1 MISTSIKLDGEAE
14 FKKQL
19 SGVNGQLKNLN
30 SDMRLVTEEFKG
42 QANSLDALT
51 AKDRILTQQ
60 VEQQAEKVKALETAL
75 SDAAEAYGEND
86 KRVDGYHRSLNE
98 ARAQLIKMERELED
112 NSKYLDEARRSADRA
127 ATSIDG
133 FGREASQVEDQT
145 AGFNKSLAGIIG
157 DLGKLKG
164 AIAGGAAVA
173 AIKEL
178 GGAIL
183 DLEESTREYRQIM
196 SGLIESGE
204 QVGISAEQTADRY
217 MMLQGVMNDT
227 QAAAEAT
234 AQLQTLTA
242 TEDQLNEA
250 TISVIGAWTKLGR
263 AAPIESIAES
273 IAQTVAASQS
283 TGAFSDILMATG
295 QSEDAF
301 NEKLAASADAAARL
315 DLVLQTL
322 ASAGMYD
329 LGESYLANNE
339 AAITA
344 NQAQERV
351 NAAYAALGEILAPVA
366 NMIRNDFAGA
376 LEWAT
381 GKVENAVTQIIKL
394 REWLNKTTQSI
405 REMRNWTGSDWL
417 SALGSTAGLQSN
429 AASVTYGLTGSELR
443 EQTLRAIDI
452 VSAQQAASR
461 NATSAA
467 DSMAARGAGI
477 TINLTTTLDGE
488 VVARNQTTYTAR
500 QNELAGSSVIS

>member
-1 MISTSIKLDGEAE
+1 
-14 FKKQL
+14 
-19 SGVNGQLKNLN
+19 
-30 SDMRLVTEEFKG
+30 MRLVTEEFKG

-98 ARAQLIKMERELED
+98 ARTQLIRMQRELED
-112 NSKYLDEARRSADRA
+112 NNRYLDEARHSADRA

-133 FGREASQVEDQT
+133 FGREVAQVEGGT
-145 AGFNKSLAGIIG
+145 ANFKNALSGIIG

-164 AIAGGAAVA
+164 AIVGGAAVGA
-173 AIKEL
+173 LKEL

-183 DLEESTREYRQIM
+183 EVEESTREYRQTM
-196 SGLIESGE
+196 SGLVESGE
-204 QVGISAEQTADRY
+204 QAGIAAEQTMERY
-217 MMLQGVMNDT
+217 MTLQGVMNDT

-242 TEDQLNEA
+242 TEEQLDEA
-250 TISVIGAWTKLGR
+250 TISVIGAWTKLGG

-273 IAQTVAASQS
+273 IAQTVAASQA

-301 NEKLAASADAAARL
+301 NEKLAATADASARL

-322 ASAGMYD
+322 AAAGMQD

-339 AAITA
+339 KAIQA
-344 NQAQERV
+344 NQAQERL
-351 NAAYAALGEILAPVA
+351 NASWAALGEVVAPVA
-366 NMIRNDFAGA
+366 NLIRSGLATAIDFATEKIDIA
-376 LEWAT
+376 I
-381 GKVENAVTQIIKL
+381 KAVQSLNSWWQKTRNSL
-394 REWLNKTTQSI
+394 REMS
-405 REMRNWTGSDWL
+405 NWSGSNLL
-417 SALGSTAGLQSN
+417 SALSSTAGLQSK
-429 AASVTYGLTGSELR
+429 AASVTHGLTGAELR
-443 EQTLRAIDI
+443 EQNLRATDI

-461 NATSAA
+461 NATNAA

-488 VVARNQTTYTAR
+488 VVARNQATYTAR
-500 QNELAGSSVIS
+500 QNELSGSNVIS